1 MGVITA
7 LKLGLAINNKLK
19 QTENREVIIKALTES
34 VEGKGQFSVVE
45 WSVLGK
51 QLEIFGNGNGRE

>member
-19 QTENREVIIKALTES
+19 KTDNREVIIKTLTES

-51 QLEIFGNGNGRE
+51 QLEIFGNGN